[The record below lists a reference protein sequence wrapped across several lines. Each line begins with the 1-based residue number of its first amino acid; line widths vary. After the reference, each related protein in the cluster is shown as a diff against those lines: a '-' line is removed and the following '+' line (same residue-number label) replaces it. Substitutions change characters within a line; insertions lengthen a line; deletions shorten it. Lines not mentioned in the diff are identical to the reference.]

1 MLQKNIHRGV
11 VTVNG
16 RWERQAGHIHSFLN
30 PCLTGYELQRAREE
44 AKGKRLT
51 SPMRLLY
58 VGRVEAGKGIL
69 RAVEIVR
76 RVRQAGIPADLDV
89 VGDGPERAGIEAGVD
104 APVRTHGWLNRQ
116 NIEPLYRAAHF
127 LLLPTASEG
136 WPKVLSEG
144 MAYGALP
151 LAGNVGSI
159 GQHLAEFATGAAF
172 DPSDLNA
179 FTRAIADYHENPGR
193 WAAESERAK
202 QAAELFSY
210 ARYLEAVRQL
220 LSLHPTHGQAR
231 DCLNPV
237 PEGSYPNQ

>member
-1 MLQKNIHRGV
+1 
-11 VTVNG
+11 
-16 RWERQAGHIHSFLN
+16 
-30 PCLTGYELQRAREE
+30 
-44 AKGKRLT
+44 
-51 SPMRLLY
+51 MRLLY

-76 RVRQAGIPADLDV
+76 RVRQAGIPAELDV
-89 VGDGPERAGIEAGVD
+89 VGDGPERTRTEAAGVD

-127 LLLPTASEG
+127 LLLPTSASEG

-144 MAYGALP
+144 MAYGTLP

-159 GQHLAEFATGAAF
+159 GQHLVEFAIGAAF
-172 DPSDLNA
+172 DPNDLNA
-179 FTRAIADYHENPGR
+179 FARAIADYYENPGR

-231 DCLNPV
+231 DCLNSV
-237 PEGSYPNQ
+237 PEGSCPNQ